1 MLLQSFLRRQPPSS
15 PLESSPISSL
25 SASPTMVGF
34 ISYESSK
41 CCGFEQ
47 ALTLVCD
54 WKSSAFSY
62 CSSRPQIPPM
72 CFETISG
79 ETEIEEV
86 GEDLRG
92 EDGG

>member
-47 ALTLVCD
+47 ALTLASD
-54 WKSSAFSY
+54 WKCSVFSY
-62 CSSRPQIPPM
+62 CSSRPQIPP
-72 CFETISG
+72 SNS
-79 ETEIEEV
+79 IEQLQ
-86 GEDLRG
+86 DQPTNTMFWTL
-92 EDGG
+92 

>member
-47 ALTLVCD
+47 ALTLASD
-54 WKSSAFSY
+54 LE
-62 CSSRPQIPPM
+62 M
-72 CFETISG
+72 LCFLLLEILEAGARGRFG
-79 ETEIEEV
+79 E
-86 GEDLRG
+86 EDANG
-92 EDGG
+92 DGFN